1 MEIGAPNSWV
11 SRFTISTAIDLKMG
25 GRFPSSPF
33 LQVDIDKLR
42 PETDFS
48 FGRTAT
54 AVRPKEIGAPNSW
67 VSRFTIS
74 TAIDLKM
81 ERKVPLPLHFHIDIV
96 NLETSWISER
106 FGRTATAVR
115 PKEIGAPNSW
125 VSRFT
130 ISTAIDLK
138 MERKVPLPLHY

>member
-1 MEIGAPNSWV
+1 MERKVPLPLHFHIDIVNLETQELGAP
-11 SRFTISTAIDLKMG
+11 I
-25 GRFPSSPF
+25 
-33 LQVDIDKLR
+33 
-42 PETDFS
+42 S

-96 NLETSWISER
+96 NLETQELGAPIS

-115 PKEIGAPNSW
+115 GAP
-125 VSRFT
+125 RFLGLQGYD
-130 ISTAIDLK
+130 INNHRFENGEEGS
-138 MERKVPLPLHY
+138 LPLHFTLIS